1 MATSWSSTSQLKSE
15 VTGPAGPL
23 EKNAM
28 AAKSSPPDVMDL
40 GSYWEVQ
47 KNSIL
52 AKWMERHPT
61 LGAGR
66 SDSIR
71 KLADKALLESHEAN
85 RRTSGGRYNIG
96 MVYQS
101 FLRDFTQLYYDRRA
115 VRRSQQGSEASQRV
129 GGPSGGRR
137 GIESANSSAA
147 KEAASGSLPLPRT
160 TTSTTRS
167 LPEGQAA
174 TSEGQSQR
182 ISALKSCHGDVTSP
196 SKAVVSIE
204 GCRRGVEPPSVK
216 ATSRTPPTETNDVAN
231 ETPLPRDSGAA
242 GRGSSR
248 STMEETMDSSMGTN
262 NCGPQDAAEHSTAV
276 QSPAERMGCV
286 APPSAHRGPGI
297 VVTASGATREAP
309 SSACVPED
317 TQRVVRGVEKR
328 RAAAV
333 TVEIGEH
340 GALARH
346 AEVAEP
352 IVGSET
358 RSRAIPYR
366 DGKKAQMGGIDHAH
380 CREARLGRAGRA
392 NFVLKPRGSEVNRSQ
407 TANLV
412 SRPWMAFS
420 TPSQAHE
427 MDGVPSKTTPARSK
441 ARRYPLPGHAGP
453 IPSGHASAH
462 SAPIEGV
469 YARPSGAGGK
479 RIAARIAHGSRDE
492 GARQRT
498 LITPA
503 ESRCRPKS
511 LRTCR
516 TFDDYVSVHR
526 NRCARLM
533 APGESFSPTMIS
545 ILWHGWNVMGYASDA
560 DAQNLVDHNYVDS
573 PTMNHSDDD
582 SSVHSVDDTVADENL
597 THDPEPDCD
606 EQEVPPTSHDCHT
619 VSASRSPSPTP
630 SAVCVSASRSS
641 TLSVTVVSV
650 YDYSETLPAS
660 ANVEYLACMR
670 QLVVREPSD
679 EEASGDDSPS
689 EGAKDA
695 PENLTYDV
703 RTYRCEED
711 CGDFRYYT
719 EDLERVSINSEDLQY
734 EPISGSDYGYDHSP
748 RSDQEEEGSSV
759 NDYDTENEESVVYN
773 DADTQYENEES
784 VVYNDADSQY
794 ENEEG
799 VYNDADTQYE
809 PDAGSCSDN
818 PEPDMGSASDDS
830 YPDDDDQW

>member
-1 MATSWSSTSQLKSE
+1 M
-15 VTGPAGPL
+15 
-23 EKNAM
+23 
-28 AAKSSPPDVMDL
+28 
-40 GSYWEVQ
+40 
-47 KNSIL
+47 
-52 AKWMERHPT
+52 
-61 LGAGR
+61 
-66 SDSIR
+66 
-71 KLADKALLESHEAN
+71 
-85 RRTSGGRYNIG
+85 
-96 MVYQS
+96 
-101 FLRDFTQLYYDRRA
+101 
-115 VRRSQQGSEASQRV
+115 
-129 GGPSGGRR
+129 
-137 GIESANSSAA
+137 
-147 KEAASGSLPLPRT
+147 
-160 TTSTTRS
+160 
-167 LPEGQAA
+167 
-174 TSEGQSQR
+174 
-182 ISALKSCHGDVTSP
+182 
-196 SKAVVSIE
+196 
-204 GCRRGVEPPSVK
+204 
-216 ATSRTPPTETNDVAN
+216 
-231 ETPLPRDSGAA
+231 
-242 GRGSSR
+242 
-248 STMEETMDSSMGTN
+248 
-262 NCGPQDAAEHSTAV
+262 
-276 QSPAERMGCV
+276 QSPAGRMGCV
-286 APPSAHRGPGI
+286 APSGAHRGPGI
-297 VVTASGATREAP
+297 RVAPNSPGGAP
-309 SSACVPED
+309 SSACV
-317 TQRVVRGVEKR
+317 VESFEESAHRERAR
-328 RAAAV
+328 RAATLEPTSQAPANMVGHSRSSGARWGTEPAAAV
-333 TVEIGEH
+333 GREVGDH

-346 AEVAEP
+346 A
-352 IVGSET
+352 
-358 RSRAIPYR
+358 R
-366 DGKKAQMGGIDHAH
+366 
-380 CREARLGRAGRA
+380 RA
-392 NFVLKPRGSEVNRSQ
+392 NRALRPEGSEVNRSQ
-407 TANLV
+407 TATMVN
-412 SRPWMAFS
+412 RPWMAS
-420 TPSQAHE
+420 KTPSQAYERDH
-427 MDGVPSKTTPARSK
+427 VPSKTTPACSK
-441 ARRYPLPGHAGP
+441 ARRYPSPGHAGP
-453 IPSGHASAH
+453 IPSGHASAQ
-462 SAPIEGV
+462 STPIEGV
-469 YARPSGAGGK
+469 YTRLLGAGGE
-479 RIAARIAHGSRDE
+479 RTAARTAPGSRDE

-503 ESRCRPKS
+503 KLQCHPKS

-526 NRCARLM
+526 KRCARLM

-545 ILWHGWNVMGYASDA
+545 ILWHEWNVTGYASDA
-560 DAQNLVDHNYVDS
+560 DAQNLVDHNYVDA

-582 SSVHSVDDTVADENL
+582 SSVHSVDDDTVANENL
-597 THDPEPDCD
+597 THDSEPDCD

-630 SAVCVSASRSS
+630 SAPCVSASRSS
-641 TLSVTVVSV
+641 TPSVTVVSV

-679 EEASGDDSPS
+679 GEASGDDSPS

-809 PDAGSCSDN
+809 PDAGSCSDD